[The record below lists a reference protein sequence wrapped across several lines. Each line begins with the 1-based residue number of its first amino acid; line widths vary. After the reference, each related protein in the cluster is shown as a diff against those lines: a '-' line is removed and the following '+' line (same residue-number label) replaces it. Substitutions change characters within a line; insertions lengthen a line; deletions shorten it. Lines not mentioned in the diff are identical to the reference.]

1 MSADDTIFALSTG
14 FVKSGIGV
22 IRISGKSVKLAL
34 SLVCDYENPIPNYA
48 KPCPV
53 KDFKT
58 GEIIDKGLILYFK
71 APKSYTGEDVAELH
85 LHGSRAVISN
95 VLEILNNI
103 EGLRP
108 AERGEF
114 TKRAV
119 INGKLDLTSAE
130 GINDLINAETNEQR
144 KQALRQMSGE
154 LADLYENWQ
163 NRLKKLLAHL
173 EAYIDFPEEDIPEDI
188 ETASTNEINAV
199 LKEIKDH
206 LADNHK
212 GEILRQGYSIAIIGA
227 PNAGKS
233 SLLNKI
239 VKRDAAIV
247 SSMAGTTRDIIEVFL
262 DLDGFPVIIADTA
275 GLREAKDIIEEE
287 GIKRALKRAA
297 SANLKLAVFDGAK
310 YPELDKETLS
320 LCDKNTLKIIN
331 KSDLVGNH
339 NVITGEKNFV
349 LTNSLTGKGLNA
361 VLDFIKKRVSD
372 ELSLK
377 ENPALTQIRHREAL
391 TECTE
396 ALSRSLTAP
405 QTDLKAEDLRL
416 AARALGKITGQI
428 SVDEVLDIVF
438 KDFCI
443 GK

>member
-1 MSADDTIFALSTG
+1 MSTDDTIFALSTG

-34 SLVCDYENPIPNYA
+34 SLVCDYENPVANYA
-48 KPCPV
+48 KPCPI
-53 KDFKT
+53 KDIKT
-58 GEIIDKGLILYFK
+58 GEIIDKGLVLYFE

-103 EGLRP
+103 EGLRS

-119 INGKLDLTSAE
+119 INGKMDLTSAE

-163 NRLKKLLAHL
+163 NRLKRLLAHL
-173 EAYIDFPEEDIPEDI
+173 EAYIDFPEEDIPNDLEN
-188 ETASTNEINAV
+188 TSTHEINAV
-199 LKEIKDH
+199 LEEIKKH

-247 SSMAGTTRDIIEVFL
+247 SSIAGTTRDIIEVFL
-262 DLDGFPVIIADTA
+262 DLDGFPVILADTA

-310 YPELDKETLS
+310 YPEMDKETLS

-331 KSDLVGNH
+331 KSDLLGNH
-339 NVITGEKNFV
+339 NVITKENDV
-349 LTNSLTGKGLNA
+349 ILTNSLTGKGLDA
-361 VLDFIKKRVSD
+361 VLDAIKKRVSD

-377 ENPALTQIRHREAL
+377 ENPALTQIRHRESL
-391 TECTE
+391 TECAE
-396 ALSRSLTAP
+396 ALSRALTAP
-405 QTDLKAEDLRL
+405 QTDLKTEDLRL
-416 AARALGKITGQI
+416 ASRALGKITGQI
-428 SVDEVLDIVF
+428 TVDEVLDIVF
-438 KDFCI
+438 KEFCI

>member
-34 SLVCDYENPIPNYA
+34 SLVCDYENPIANYA
-48 KPCPV
+48 KPCPI
-53 KDFKT
+53 KDIKT
-58 GEIIDKGLILYFK
+58 GEIIDKGLVLYFE

-119 INGKLDLTSAE
+119 INGKMDLTSAE
-130 GINDLINAETNEQR
+130 GVNDLINAETNEQR

-163 NRLKKLLAHL
+163 NRLKRILAHL
-173 EAYIDFPEEDIPEDI
+173 EAYIDFPEEDIPNDL
-188 ETASTNEINAV
+188 ETASTSEITAIM
-199 LKEIKDH
+199 KEIKEH

-233 SLLNKI
+233 SLLNKL

-247 SSMAGTTRDIIEVFL
+247 SSLAGTTRDIIEVFL
-262 DLDGFPVIIADTA
+262 DLDGFPVILADTA
-275 GLREAKDIIEEE
+275 GLREAKDVIEEE

-310 YPELDKETLS
+310 YPKLDKETLS

-331 KSDLVGNH
+331 KTDLIGNH
-339 NVITGEKNFV
+339 NVITKENNV
-349 LTNSLTGKGLNA
+349 ILTNALTGKGLNA

-391 TECTE
+391 TECAE
-396 ALSRSLTAP
+396 ALSRALTAP
-405 QTDLKAEDLRL
+405 QTDLKTEDLRL
-416 AARALGKITGQI
+416 ASRALGKITGQI

-438 KDFCI
+438 RDFCI

>member
-34 SLVCDYENPIPNYA
+34 SLVCDYENPTPNYA
-48 KPCPV
+48 KPCSV

-58 GEIIDKGLILYFK
+58 GEIIDKGLVLYFK

-119 INGKLDLTSAE
+119 INGKMDLTSAE

-154 LADLYENWQ
+154 LADLYESWQ

-173 EAYIDFPEEDIPEDI
+173 EAYIDFPEEDIPNDLEN
-188 ETASTNEINAV
+188 ASTDEINAV

-233 SLLNKI
+233 SLLNKL

-262 DLDGFPVIIADTA
+262 DLDGFPVILADTA
-275 GLREAKDIIEEE
+275 GLREAKDVIEEE

-297 SANLKLAVFDGAK
+297 AANLKLAVFDGAK
-310 YPELDKETLS
+310 YPEMDKDTLS

-331 KSDLVGNH
+331 KSDLMGNH
-339 NVITGEKNFV
+339 KVITKEKDFI
-349 LTNSLTGKGLNA
+349 LTNSLTGKGLDA
-361 VLDFIKKRVSD
+361 VLDAIKKRVSD

-391 TECTE
+391 TECAA

-416 AARALGKITGQI
+416 ASRALGKITGQI
-428 SVDEVLDIVF
+428 TVDEVLDIVF
-438 KDFCI
+438 KEFCI

>member
-34 SLVCDYENPIPNYA
+34 SLVCDYENPTPNYA

-173 EAYIDFPEEDIPEDI
+173 EAYIDFPEEDIPNDLEN
-188 ETASTNEINAV
+188 ASTDEINAV

>member
-1 MSADDTIFALSTG
+1 MSTDDTIFALSTG

-48 KPCPV
+48 KPCSV

-173 EAYIDFPEEDIPEDI
+173 EAYIDFPEEDIPNDLEN
-188 ETASTNEINAV
+188 ASTNEINAV
-199 LKEIKDH
+199 LSEIKNH

>member
-1 MSADDTIFALSTG
+1 MSTDDTIFALSTG

-34 SLVCDYENPIPNYA
+34 SLVCDYENPVANYA
-48 KPCPV
+48 KPCPI
-53 KDFKT
+53 KDIKT
-58 GEIIDKGLILYFK
+58 GEIIDKGLVLYFE

-103 EGLRP
+103 EGLRS

-119 INGKLDLTSAE
+119 INGKMDLTSAE

-163 NRLKKLLAHL
+163 NRLKRLLAHL
-173 EAYIDFPEEDIPEDI
+173 EAYIDFPEEDIPNDLEN
-188 ETASTNEINAV
+188 TSTHEINAV
-199 LKEIKDH
+199 LEEIKKH

-247 SSMAGTTRDIIEVFL
+247 SSIAGTTRDIIEVFL
-262 DLDGFPVIIADTA
+262 DLDGFPVILADTA
-275 GLREAKDIIEEE
+275 GLREAKDVIEEE

-310 YPELDKETLS
+310 YPEMDKETLS

-331 KSDLVGNH
+331 KSDLLGNH
-339 NVITGEKNFV
+339 NVITKENDV
-349 LTNSLTGKGLNA
+349 ILTNSLTGKGLDA
-361 VLDFIKKRVSD
+361 VLDAIKKRVSD

-377 ENPALTQIRHREAL
+377 ENPALTQIRHRESL
-391 TECTE
+391 TECAE
-396 ALSRSLTAP
+396 ALSRALTAP
-405 QTDLKAEDLRL
+405 QTDLKTEDLRL
-416 AARALGKITGQI
+416 ASRALGKITGQI
-428 SVDEVLDIVF
+428 TVDEVLDIVF
-438 KDFCI
+438 KEFCI

>member
-34 SLVCDYENPIPNYA
+34 SLICDYENPTPNYA
-48 KPCPV
+48 KACAV

-58 GEIIDKGLILYFK
+58 GEIIDKGLVLYFK
-71 APKSYTGEDVAELH
+71 EPKSYTGEDVAELH

-95 VLEILNNI
+95 ILEILNNI

-119 INGKLDLTSAE
+119 INGKMDLTSAE

-173 EAYIDFPEEDIPEDI
+173 EAYIDFPEEDIPKDTEI
-188 ETASTNEINAV
+188 ASTNEINAV
-199 LKEIKDH
+199 LNEIKEH

-233 SLLNKI
+233 SLLNKL

-262 DLDGFPVIIADTA
+262 DLDGFPVILADTA
-275 GLREAKDIIEEE
+275 GLREAKDMIEKE

-297 SANLKLAVFDGAK
+297 AANLKLAVFDGAK
-310 YPELDKETLS
+310 YPEMDKETLS

-331 KSDLVGNH
+331 KADLIGNH
-339 NVITGEKNFV
+339 NVITKEKDFI
-349 LTNSLTGKGLNA
+349 LTNSLTGKGLDA
-361 VLDFIKKRVSD
+361 VLDAIKKRVSD

-391 TECTE
+391 TECAA

-416 AARALGKITGQI
+416 ASRAIGKITGQI
-428 SVDEVLDIVF
+428 TVDEVLDIVF
-438 KDFCI
+438 KEFCI

>member
-22 IRISGKSVKLAL
+22 IRISGKGVKLAL
-34 SLVCDYENPIPNYA
+34 SLVCDYENPTPNYA
-48 KPCPV
+48 KLCSV
-53 KDFKT
+53 KDIKT
-58 GEIIDKGLILYFK
+58 GEIIDQGLALYFC

-85 LHGSRAVISN
+85 IHGSRAVITN
-95 VLEILNNI
+95 ILETLNNI

-119 INGKLDLTSAE
+119 INGKMDLTSAE
-130 GINDLINAETNEQR
+130 GVNDLINAQTDEQR

-154 LADLYENWQ
+154 LADLYEGWQ
-163 NRLKKLLAHL
+163 NRIKRLLAHL
-173 EAYIDFPEEDIPEDI
+173 EAYIDFPEEDIPQDL
-188 ETASTNEINAV
+188 ETASTGEINAL
-199 LKEIKDH
+199 LKEIKEH

-212 GEILRQGYSIAIIGA
+212 GEILRQGYSVAIIGA

-233 SLLNKI
+233 SLLNKL

-247 SSMAGTTRDIIEVFL
+247 SSLAGTTRDIIEVFL
-262 DLDGFPVIIADTA
+262 DLDGFPVILADTA
-275 GLREAKDIIEEE
+275 GLREAKDMVEQE

-310 YPELDKETLS
+310 YPEMDAETLS

-331 KSDLVGNH
+331 KSDLIGNH
-339 NVITGEKNFV
+339 NVITKENDV
-349 LTNSLTGKGLNA
+349 ILTNSLTGKGLDA
-361 VLDFIKKRVSD
+361 VLAFIKKRVSD
-372 ELSLK
+372 ELSLR

-391 TECTE
+391 TECAA
-396 ALSRSLTAP
+396 ALSRSLKAP

-416 AARALGKITGQI
+416 AARAIGKITGQI
-428 SVDEVLDIVF
+428 TVDEVLDIVF
-438 KDFCI
+438 KEFCI

>member
-1 MSADDTIFALSTG
+1 M
-14 FVKSGIGV
+14 
-22 IRISGKSVKLAL
+22 
-34 SLVCDYENPIPNYA
+34 
-48 KPCPV
+48 
-53 KDFKT
+53 
-58 GEIIDKGLILYFK
+58 
-71 APKSYTGEDVAELH
+71 
-85 LHGSRAVISN
+85 
-95 VLEILNNI
+95 
-103 EGLRP
+103 
-108 AERGEF
+108 
-114 TKRAV
+114 
-119 INGKLDLTSAE
+119 DLTSAE

-173 EAYIDFPEEDIPEDI
+173 EAYIDFPEEDIPNDLEI
-188 ETASTNEINAV
+188 ASTNEINAV
-199 LKEIKDH
+199 LNEIKEH

-233 SLLNKI
+233 SLLNKL

-262 DLDGFPVIIADTA
+262 DIDGFPVILADTA
-275 GLREAKDIIEEE
+275 GLREAKDMIEEE

-310 YPELDKETLS
+310 YPEMDKETVS

-339 NVITGEKNFV
+339 NVITKENDV
-349 LTNSLTGKGLNA
+349 ILTNSLTGKGLDA
-361 VLDFIKKRVSD
+361 VLDAIKKRVSD

-391 TECTE
+391 TECAA
-396 ALSRSLTAP
+396 ALSRSLSAP

-416 AARALGKITGQI
+416 ASRAIGKITGQI
-428 SVDEVLDIVF
+428 TVDEVLDIVF
-438 KDFCI
+438 KEFCI